1 MNYLV
6 VAKAEQIPYMREI
19 VKTVKLEVLK
29 SSFQSLS
36 VTIFKKEIWV
46 ILKVKMLMKLVAG
59 RLR

>member
-6 VAKAEQIPYMREI
+6 VAKAEQIPHMRET